1 MMNYKKYKPFPKVE
15 IENREWPDKTITKAP
30 IWCSVDLRDGNQ
42 ALPIPMTVPEKLEF
56 FNMLVKIGFKE
67 IEVGF
72 PSASETEYRFMRKLI
87 DENLIPDDVTIQ
99 VLTQSRK
106 HLIERTF
113 ESLQGVKRAIVH
125 LYNSTSTLQ
134 RKVVF
139 KTDKKGVINI
149 AVEGATLI
157 QELAEKF
164 DKNAKI
170 IKQYSPESFTGT
182 ELDFA
187 VEVCEAVM
195 DVWKPTPENKIII
208 NLPATVEM
216 STPNIY
222 ADQVEWFIKHIKNR
236 DSVIISV
243 HAHNDRGTAVA
254 ATELAILAG
263 AQRVEGTL
271 FGNGERTGNAD
282 ILTIAL
288 NMFSQGIDP
297 QLDFSDI
304 NSIVEVY
311 ERCTRMKVHPRH
323 PYAGELV
330 YTAFSGSHQ
339 DAIKKG
345 LNYYEVEKPP
355 YWEVPYLPI
364 DPSDV
369 GRVYEP
375 IIRINSQSGKGGVSF
390 VMEHYYG
397 FKIPKEMQPEF
408 AQVVQKV
415 TDETGNELK
424 PEEIFE
430 LFKKEYLDL
439 EGHVKLIKYSI
450 DETQN
455 LSEKN
460 NIVHIVATLKIN
472 GKTVEVKGEGNGP
485 IDAFFHALQ
494 NAGLSKYKFVNYE
507 EHALSQGSDSKAV
520 SYICLENGNG
530 EKRYG
535 VGIDENITTA
545 SLNAIISAINRFLKD

>member
-1 MMNYKKYKPFPKVE
+1 MMNYKKYKPFPK
-15 IENREWPDKTITKAP
+15 IKMENREWPDKVITKAP

-42 ALPIPMTVPEKLEF
+42 ALAIPMGVHEKLEF
-56 FNMLVKIGFKE
+56 FNLLLEIGFKE

-72 PSASETEYRFMRKLI
+72 PSASETEYRFMRTLVEK
-87 DENLIPDDVTIQ
+87 NMIPDDVKIQ

-106 HLIERTF
+106 HLIEKTF
-113 ESLQGVKRAIVH
+113 EALEGVKTAIVH

-139 KTDKKGVINI
+139 KTDKKGVIEI
-149 AVEGATLI
+149 AKEGASLI
-157 QELAEKF
+157 QELEK
-164 DKNAKI
+164 KVKGTKI
-170 IKQYSPESFTGT
+170 IKEYSPESFTGT

-195 DVWKPTPENKIII
+195 DIWKPTPENKMII

-222 ADQVEWFIKHIKNR
+222 ADQVEWFIKHLKNR
-236 DSVIISV
+236 ESVIISI
-243 HAHNDRGTAVA
+243 HAHNDRGTSVA
-254 ATELAILAG
+254 ASELALLAG
-263 AQRVEGTL
+263 ADRIEGTL

-297 QLDFSDI
+297 ELDFSNI
-304 NSIVEVY
+304 NKVVEVY

-339 DAIKKG
+339 DAIRKG
-345 LNYYEVEKPP
+345 LNYYEVEKPE

-364 DPSDV
+364 DPADV
-369 GRVYEP
+369 GRQYEP
-375 IIRINSQSGKGGVSF
+375 IIRINSQSGKGGVAF
-390 VMEHYYG
+390 IMEHYFG
-397 FKIPKEMQPEF
+397 FKLPKEMHPEF
-408 AQVVQKV
+408 SQIVQKV
-415 TDETGNELK
+415 TDETGKELK
-424 PEEIFE
+424 PDEIFE
-430 LFKKEYLDL
+430 LFKKEYLDSKSPI
-439 EGHVKLIKYSI
+439 KLLKYRI
-450 DETQN
+450 EEDQN
-455 LSEKN
+455 LSKKEN
-460 NIVHIVATLKIN
+460 NVTIFSTLEID
-472 GKTVEVKGEGNGP
+472 GKQVETKGIGNGP
-485 IDAFFHALQ
+485 IDAFFHSLQ
-494 NAGLSKYKFVNYE
+494 NAGLSRYKFVTYE

-530 EKRYG
+530 EKRFG
-535 VGIDENITTA
+535 VGIDANITTA
-545 SLNAIISAINRFLKD
+545 SLNAIISAINRFSK